1 MGGHISI
8 AIQLEDGRELHLEVK
23 KTARIGAVK
32 RDIEDLEGVPLYQ
45 QHLFWGGK
53 TLNDDRTLSFY
64 GIQGGSVLTFKRSMA
79 VSACFSNRSGTF
91 YDSVVHT
98 SPSDLIADVKAK
110 IAECDGLVDMCV
122 DKLEISMR
130 VSY

>member
-1 MGGHISI
+1 M
-8 AIQLEDGRELHLEVK
+8 
-23 KTARIGAVK
+23 
-32 RDIEDLEGVPLYQ
+32 
-45 QHLFWGGK
+45 
-53 TLNDDRTLSFY
+53 NDDRTLSFY